1 MAIMTI
7 SRQVAAHGDEVA
19 EKLARNL
26 GYTFITR
33 KEIEKRIVEL
43 GFPESKLTKF
53 DERKPGFFASLTKG
67 RDEYF
72 NYAQLAILEAA
83 EKKNVVIIGR
93 GAFAVFENVPNH
105 IAVRLIADEKTRIS
119 RLRNEFNWDEKKALQ
134 RIQESD
140 ENRAGYHRSFYNVD
154 INDASL
160 YHAVLNTGKIS
171 LDNCAK
177 IISDIVETKVTVKQ
191 EEDGNLMIE
200 QLLKAQSIVNKLYF
214 EERVNIDFMHAT
226 IEGNTIYLHGVSD
239 SPVVVESALQVIRS
253 QMPEYEAK
261 SAVSIIHDFKTY

>member
-1 MAIMTI
+1 M
-7 SRQVAAHGDEVA
+7 
-19 EKLARNL
+19 
-26 GYTFITR
+26 
-33 KEIEKRIVEL
+33 
-43 GFPESKLTKF
+43 
-53 DERKPGFFASLTKG
+53 
-67 RDEYF
+67 
-72 NYAQLAILEAA
+72 
-83 EKKNVVIIGR
+83 
-93 GAFAVFENVPNH
+93 
-105 IAVRLIADEKTRIS
+105 
-119 RLRNEFNWDEKKALQ
+119 
-134 RIQESD
+134 
-140 ENRAGYHRSFYNVD
+140 
-154 INDASL
+154 
-160 YHAVLNTGKIS
+160 NTGKIS

-200 QLLKAQSIVNKLYF
+200 KLLKAQSIVNKLYF